1 MMHLGDTQKISLRLN
16 ETRPC
21 GDKCFGAAVLGST
34 PSSKGIVMGLKICAA
49 GFCAVVIA
57 VTTLAVPSAE
67 AQTRSKTQ
75 KYVYVTRADGTVVRR
90 PARTRVTVTQR
101 SFLDA
106 GTEVQPG
113 ERKFTDYAFPPGYSA
128 FDILV
133 NNTAGFHRSPLLDR
147 WDLPARNSPYGW

>member
-1 MMHLGDTQKISLRLN
+1 
-16 ETRPC
+16 
-21 GDKCFGAAVLGST
+21 
-34 PSSKGIVMGLKICAA
+34 MGLKVCAA
-49 GFCAVVIA
+49 GLCAAVIA
-57 VTTLAVPSAE
+57 VSTLAVSSAE
-67 AQTRSKTQ
+67 AQTRNTQQ

-113 ERKFTDYAFPPGYSA
+113 ERKYSDYAFPAGYSA

-133 NNTAGFHRSPLLDR
+133 NNTAGFHRSPLLGR

>member
-1 MMHLGDTQKISLRLN
+1 
-16 ETRPC
+16 
-21 GDKCFGAAVLGST
+21 
-34 PSSKGIVMGLKICAA
+34 MGLKVYAA
-49 GFCAVVIA
+49 GLCAVAIA
-57 VTTLAVPSAE
+57 VTSLAVPSAE

-90 PARTRVTVTQR
+90 PAKTRVTVTQR

-113 ERKFTDYAFPPGYSA
+113 ERKYMGYAFPTGYNA

-133 NNTAGFHRSPLLDR
+133 NNTAGFHRSPLLER
-147 WDLPARNSPYGW
+147 FDLPARNNPYGW